1 MGTYISGP
9 TPAYRPAMIFI
20 DGGYLR
26 EEVKR
31 ISGYDNINF
40 ASLSQYLNS
49 FIREGHIHP
58 ELIRVYCYDAIVDH
72 KDPKYDER
80 DRYFESIRKNNNYEV
95 KLGRLIR
102 TKDDRYR
109 QKGVDVLLAIDM
121 ITKAFLNHY
130 EIALLL
136 GGDDD
141 YVDLVKS
148 IKDLT
153 GKRIYGAY
161 FQEHVSERLAESF
174 DRRLILS
181 EDNLKSHINSKN
193 LNE

>member
-1 MGTYISGP
+1 MGSFRSGS

-26 EEVKR
+26 AEVKR
-31 ISGYDNINF
+31 VFGHDNINF
-40 ASLSQYLNS
+40 ALLSHHLNRS
-49 FIREGHIHP
+49 IMEGHIHP
-58 ELIRVYCYDAIVDH
+58 ELIRVYYYDAIVDH
-72 KDPKYDER
+72 KDPKYDEQ
-80 DRYFESIRKNNNYEV
+80 DRYFKDIRKNNNYEV

-161 FQEHVSERLAESF
+161 FQNSVSERLTENF

-181 EDNLKSHINSKN
+181 EANLKTHKISK
-193 LNE
+193 ESE

>member
-1 MGTYISGP
+1 MGFMSTAS
-9 TPAYRPAMIFI
+9 TPSYRPAMIFI

-26 EEVKR
+26 EEVKK
-31 ISGYDNINF
+31 IFGHDNINF
-40 ASLSQYLNS
+40 ALLSHHLNWS
-49 FIREGHIHP
+49 IQEGHIHP
-58 ELIRVYCYDAIVDH
+58 ELIRVYYYDAIVDH
-72 KDPKYDER
+72 KDPKYDEQ
-80 DRYFESIRKNNNYEV
+80 DRYFERIRMNNNYEV

-102 TKDDRYR
+102 TKDGRYR
-109 QKGVDVLLAIDM
+109 QKGVDILLAVGM

-130 EIALLL
+130 DIALLL

-141 YVDLVKS
+141 YVDLVKL

-161 FQEHVSERLAESF
+161 FKDSVSERLAESF

-181 EDNLKSHINSKN
+181 EADLKTHKISK
-193 LNE
+193 ESE

>member
-1 MGTYISGP
+1 
-9 TPAYRPAMIFI
+9 MIFI

-26 EEVKR
+26 EEVKN
-31 ISGYDNINF
+31 IFGHDNIDF
-40 ASLSQYLNS
+40 ASLSQYLRS
-49 FIREGHIHP
+49 LILEGHIHP
-58 ELIRVYCYDAIVDH
+58 ELIRVYYYDAIVDH
-72 KDPKYDER
+72 KDPKYDEQ
-80 DRYFESIRKNNNYEV
+80 DRYFENIRKNNNYEV

-109 QKGVDVLLAIDM
+109 QKGVDILLAVDM

-130 EIALLL
+130 EIAILL

-153 GKRIYGAY
+153 GKRIYRAY
-161 FQEHVSERLAESF
+161 FQNSVSERLAESF

-181 EDNLKSHINSKN
+181 EANLKSHIISK
-193 LNE
+193 ESE